1 MNIAPDTDIH
11 RYASFIEAPHKYSPL
26 YSAERSAVEEHRA
39 GYLGKYEM
47 AL

>member
-26 YSAERSAVEEHRA
+26 YSEERRA
-39 GYLGKYEM
+39 PEQDIARKI
-47 AL
+47 

>member
-11 RYASFIEAPHKYSPL
+11 KYSPL
-26 YSAERSAVEEHRA
+26 YSEKRSAVEERPSRIS
-39 GYLGKYEM
+39 LGKYEM